1 VKFEIRLNRDADI
14 MAARKAIKKVG
25 LAMQEDPELGPD
37 VIAPLKMQGTQEITD
52 SAVVVCLKF
61 TAKPKNPSL
70 LQREP

>member
-25 LAMQEDPELGPD
+25 LAMQEDPELGPN
-37 VIAPLKMQGTQEITD
+37 VIAPLKMQGTQKITD
-52 SAVVVCLKF
+52 SAGVVCLKF

-70 LQREP
+70 QQREP